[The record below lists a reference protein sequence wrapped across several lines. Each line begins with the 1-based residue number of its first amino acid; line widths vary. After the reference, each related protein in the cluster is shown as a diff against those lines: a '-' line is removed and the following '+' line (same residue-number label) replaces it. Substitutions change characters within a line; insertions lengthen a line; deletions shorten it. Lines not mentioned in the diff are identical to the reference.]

1 MNFDYKGILTNVE
14 QKEGKNGVYTIITF
28 LTNQGKTMDCLYKGN
43 GVLGVAKIPPM
54 SECIFSLEYTLGKFN
69 QIVVHDIKKVA

>member
-1 MNFDYKGILTNVE
+1 MNFEYKGTITCVE
-14 QKEGKNGVYTIITF
+14 QKEGKNGIYTIITF

-43 GVLGVAKIPPM
+43 DVLGVAKIPVM

-69 QIVVHDIKKVA
+69 QIVVHDVKVA